1 MSVIEEVKQKTDIV
15 EIVGQYTK
23 LNKSRTKTLRVYALF
38 TVKSTARSLFILMNK
53 DGIAL
58 VPVMKAET
66 FFLS

>member
-23 LNKSRTKTLRVYALF
+23 LTKAGKTLKDYALS
-38 TVKSTARSLFILMNK
+38 TVKSTARSLFIPMNK

-66 FFLS
+66 FSLL